1 MTQPPFAKEHV
12 DRYRASNGADG
23 HIWTG
28 FDSTGHF
35 PCLLLTSTGRKSG
48 EARTTPLIYGRDGA
62 DFVVIASQGG
72 RPAHPGWYFN
82 ILDDASVEV
91 QVVADVF
98 AATARTATSEERA
111 RLWPLMAE
119 IYPPYDA
126 YQEKAAGSRE
136 IPLVILSR
144 T

>member
-1 MTQPPFAKEHV
+1 M
-12 DRYRASNGADG
+12 
-23 HIWTG
+23 
-28 FDSTGHF
+28 
-35 PCLLLTSTGRKSG
+35 
-48 EARTTPLIYGRDGA
+48 
-62 DFVVIASQGG
+62 
-72 RPAHPGWYFN
+72 
-82 ILDDASVEV
+82 
-91 QVVADVF
+91 ADVF

>member
-1 MTQPPFAKEHV
+1 MTQPSFAKEHV
-12 DRYRASNGADG
+12 DLYRASNGADG

-28 FDSTGHF
+28 FDGTGHF
-35 PCLLLTSTGRKSG
+35 PCLLLTTIGRKSG
-48 EARTTPLIYGRDGA
+48 EARTTPLIYGRDGD

-82 ILDDASVEV
+82 IEADASVDV
-91 QVVADVF
+91 QVEADVF
-98 AATARTATSEERA
+98 AGTARTATAEERA

-126 YQEKAAGSRE
+126 YQEKAAGDRE
-136 IPLVILSR
+136 IPVVILSR
-144 T
+144 G

>member
-1 MTQPPFAKEHV
+1 MTQPSFAKEHV
-12 DRYRASNGADG
+12 DLYRASNGADG

-28 FDSTGHF
+28 FDGTGHF
-35 PCLLLTSTGRKSG
+35 PCLLLTTIGRKSG
-48 EARTTPLIYGRDGA
+48 EARTTPLIYGRDGD

-82 ILDDASVEV
+82 IETDASVDV
-91 QVVADVF
+91 QVEADVF
-98 AATARTATSEERA
+98 AGTARTATAEERA

-126 YQEKAAGSRE
+126 YQEKAAGDRE
-136 IPLVILSR
+136 IPVVILSR
-144 T
+144 G

>member
-1 MTQPPFAKEHV
+1 MTQPAFAKEHV
-12 DRYRASNGADG
+12 ERYRASNGADG
-23 HIWTG
+23 QIWAG
-28 FDSTGHF
+28 FDGKGHF
-35 PCLLLTSTGRKSG
+35 PCLLLTTTGRKSG
-48 EARTTPLIYGRDGA
+48 AARTTPLIYGRDGE
-62 DFVVIASQGG
+62 DYVVIASQGG
-72 RPAHPGWYFN
+72 RPSHPGWYFN
-82 ILDDASVEV
+82 ILADASVEV

-98 AATARTATSEERA
+98 AATAHTADPAERA
-111 RLWPLMAE
+111 RLWPVMTD

>member
-1 MTQPPFAKEHV
+1 MTQPPFVREHV

-28 FDSTGHF
+28 FDGTGHF
-35 PCLLLTSTGRKSG
+35 PCLLLSSTGRKSG
-48 EARTTPLIYGRDGA
+48 EARTTPLIYGRDGT
-62 DFVVIASQGG
+62 DFGVIASQSG

-82 ILDDASVEV
+82 MLDDASVEV

-111 RLWPLMAE
+111 WLWPLMAE

-136 IPLVILSR
+136 IPLVILSW